1 MKVKNVIIAFIILL
15 LFWLL
20 LNNSVAP
27 DIIVSGILTSLVIAL
42 LICSKCEVFSELKLT
57 PKALAYTFIY
67 LFVFL
72 WELIKSN
79 IDVALRVLSPSLP
92 INPGIVEVKTTLK
105 SKMGRMILADSIT
118 LTPGTFTLEMKGDT
132 LFIHWIDV
140 KAQDVEQA
148 TEEIVKKFEKY
159 LEVIYG

>member
-20 LNNSVAP
+20 LNNSMAP
-27 DIIVSGILTSLVIAL
+27 EIIASGIVASLAIAL
-42 LICSKCEVFSELKLT
+42 LVCPKCDVFSELKLT
-57 PKALAYTFIY
+57 PKAFVYTFIY
-67 LFVFL
+67 LLVFL
-72 WELIKSN
+72 WELVKSN

-105 SKMGRMILADSIT
+105 SKMGRMILANSIT
-118 LTPGTFTLEMKGDT
+118 LTPGTFTLEMKEDT

-140 KAQDVEQA
+140 KVQDVDQA
-148 TEEIVKKFEKY
+148 SKEIVRKFEKY